1 MMGARIKYQLTV
13 AYDAATKDEPKP
25 IAFHKSAFAYP
36 FELQSRR
43 EGLRLYR
50 DHGNG
55 VWKVIEEDDDDE
67 CGFAIF
73 DDPPIPVKVGN
84 AGKFNQEFLT
94 LQPGENWT
102 HEGCGQ
108 DPFRAFH
115 PDEGLMSAISSNI
128 SGREPASIGG
138 IGARRRITGIPRS
151 SYLAGSTETWWSRRI
166 TTTD

>member
-55 VWKVIEEDDDDE
+55 VWEVIEEDDDDE

-73 DDPPIPVKVGN
+73 DDPPIPVEVGN
-84 AGKFNQEFLT
+84 AGKFNQEFVT

-108 DPFRAFH
+108 DPSRAFH
-115 PDEGLMSAISSNI
+115 PDEGLKVGDKVQISLEGSQLRLV
-128 SGREPASIGG
+128 GLGYEGG
-138 IGARRRITGIPRS
+138 SPGYRGQVTLLGQRRPTGAEG
-151 SYLAGSTETWWSRRI
+151 
-166 TTTD
+166 